1 MPRPRLAKSLIFLS
15 AIALA
20 FAVRFASIDVRQ
32 VWLDEALTQYAVSLD
47 WSGLIADRV
56 SAGHSPFYFLTMK
69 ALGLDGTDLRA
80 LRIASVVMDSLAA
93 GVFAAVV
100 TSFAGKR
107 AGVLAALF
115 YALNPLLL
123 FWGQNARP
131 YGMLMMWLA
140 IGIAGAAGMI
150 GGASQNAFVRRQS
163 LAMSLGLGG
172 AAATLTG
179 GVIAAGLI
187 ALSPLAVPSLRTN
200 WRFWKAW
207 GRALIFPACV
217 VVAMAGLVSLPHAG
231 AVQGDYWTMRYA
243 PLSLN
248 SATIVLK
255 ESVAGDLIAQRHPA
269 LPLGA
274 AGMTGLAALLLILF
288 AICIGHALR
297 HRAATPQ
304 ILPFVALGAGL
315 PLVLLT
321 LSFGTSLLVGRY
333 FLPAVAA
340 AMMIAAVGAASLTR
354 RKSGTLLV
362 SVLTA
367 ALCVA
372 SLNQSLSPGRPRNP
386 VAVTLSGLILDLP
399 QPGTRVLLNPAD
411 NIGPAVRTQL
421 LIDRLAAPAFPDLIM
436 QGDATG
442 PLAFIGK
449 GPVFLLVPS
458 DLWLGSFA
466 IGLPEPTCLW
476 NVETAVLAY
485 WVEPP
490 VPCPDPSG

>member
-1 MPRPRLAKSLIFLS
+1 MPRPRLAQSLIFLS
-15 AIALA
+15 AVALA

-56 SAGHSPFYFLTMK
+56 SAGHSPLYFLTMK
-69 ALGLDGTDLRA
+69 TLGLDGSDLRA
-80 LRIASVVMDSLAA
+80 LRIASVVMDSIAA

-100 TSFAGKR
+100 AWSAGIR

-150 GGASQNAFVRRQS
+150 GGASQNAFARRQPIA
-163 LAMSLGLGG
+163 LSLGLGG

-179 GVIAAGLI
+179 GVIAAGII
-187 ALSPLAVPSLRTN
+187 ALSPLAMPSLRN
-200 WRFWKAW
+200 NRCFRKAW

-217 VVAMAGLVSLPHAG
+217 VVAMAGLISLPHAG
-231 AVQGDYWTMRYA
+231 AVQGIYWTTRYA
-243 PLSLN
+243 PLSID
-248 SATIVLK
+248 AVTIVLK
-255 ESVAGDLIAQRHPA
+255 ESVAGDLIAQLHPPLA
-269 LPLGA
+269 LGE

-288 AICIGHALR
+288 AVCIAQALR
-297 HRAATPQ
+297 RRAATPQ
-304 ILPFVALGAGL
+304 ILPFAALGAGL
-315 PLVLLT
+315 PVVLLA

-340 AMMIAAVGAASLTR
+340 AMMIGAVGAATLTR

-362 SVLTA
+362 SALTA
-367 ALCVA
+367 ALSVA
-372 SLNQSLSPGRPRNP
+372 ALNQSLSAGWPRNP
-386 VAVTLSGLILDLP
+386 IAMTLSGLILGLP
-399 QPGTRVLLNPAD
+399 QPGTRVLFNPD
-411 NIGPAVRTQL
+411 DDIGPAVQTQL
-421 LIDRLAAPAFPDLIM
+421 LIDRLAAPEFPELIM
-436 QGDATG
+436 MRDATG

-449 GPVFLLVPS
+449 GPVFLGVPS
-458 DLWLGSFA
+458 DLWLGSYA
-466 IGLPEPTCLW
+466 MGLPAPTCLW
-476 NVETAVLAY
+476 NVGTAVLAY
-485 WVEPP
+485 WAEPP
-490 VPCPDPSG
+490 VPCPHPSG

>member
-1 MPRPRLAKSLIFLS
+1 MPRPRLAQFLVFLS

-20 FAVRFASIDVRQ
+20 FAVRFASIDIRQ

-47 WSGLIADRV
+47 WLGLIADRV
-56 SAGHSPFYFLTMK
+56 SAGHSPVYFLTMK
-69 ALGLDGTDLRA
+69 VLGLDGTDLRA
-80 LRIASVVMDSLAA
+80 LRIASVAMDSLAA

-100 TSFAGKR
+100 TSSAGIR

-140 IGIAGAAGMI
+140 IGIAGAAGLI
-150 GGASQNAFVRRQS
+150 GGASQNAFARRKS
-163 LAMSLGLGG
+163 IALSLGLGG

-179 GVIAAGLI
+179 GVIAAGVI
-187 ALSPLAVPSLRTN
+187 ALSPLAVPSLRN
-200 WRFWKAW
+200 NRCFWKAW
-207 GRALIFPACV
+207 GQALIFPACV

-231 AVQGDYWTMRYA
+231 AVRGDHWTMRYA

-255 ESVAGDLIAQRHPA
+255 ESVTGDQVAQRHPPLA
-269 LPLGA
+269 LGQ

-288 AICIGHALR
+288 AVCIGQALR
-297 HRAATPQ
+297 NRAATPQ

-315 PLVLLT
+315 PVVLLV

-340 AMMIAAVGAASLTR
+340 AMMIGAVGAARLTR
-354 RKSGTLLV
+354 TKSGTLLV
-362 SVLTA
+362 SVLAA
-367 ALCVA
+367 ALSVA
-372 SLNQSLSPGRPRNP
+372 ALNQSLSPGWPRNP
-386 VAVTLSGLILDLP
+386 MAVTLSGLILGLP
-399 QPGTRVLLNPAD
+399 QPGTRVLFNSD
-411 NIGPAVRTQL
+411 DDIGPAVQTQL
-421 LIDRLAAPAFPDLIM
+421 LIDRLAAPEFPELIM
-436 QGDATG
+436 LRDATD
-442 PLAFIGK
+442 PLAFLGK

-458 DLWLGSFA
+458 DLWLGSYA
-466 IGLPEPTCLW
+466 IGLPVPTCLW
-476 NVETAVLAY
+476 NVGTAVLAY
-485 WVEPP
+485 WAEPP